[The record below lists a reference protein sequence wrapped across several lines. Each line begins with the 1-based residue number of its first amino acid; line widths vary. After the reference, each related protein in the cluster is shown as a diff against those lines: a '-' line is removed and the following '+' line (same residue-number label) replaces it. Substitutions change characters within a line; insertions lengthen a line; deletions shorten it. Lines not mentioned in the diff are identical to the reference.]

1 MQNDPPFKPKIG
13 AKALEMIMRDVL
25 DGMEELAALKSYQ
38 TGGGIME
45 VISVTPPAEV
55 RPGREER
62 PEDAIE
68 EPADLAEER
77 GADVV
82 CLHRFRLR
90 RAG

>member
-1 MQNDPPFKPKIG
+1 MPNDQSNKPKLG

-25 DGMEELAALKSYQ
+25 DGMEELAILKSYQ

-45 VISVTPPAEV
+45 VISVNPPAKPQAPSTSDDDNTESES
-55 RPGREER
+55 PTH
-62 PEDAIE
+62 AI
-68 EPADLAEER
+68 

-82 CLHRFRLR
+82 SLHHFRLR

>member
-55 RPGREER
+55 RPGREDR
-62 PEDAIE
+62 AEDAAKE
-68 EPADLAEER
+68 TAAPTEGR